1 MDDELTDDEKG
12 FRELSRHLVSLSGS
26 HFVTKDGSDPR
37 YFIISGFLVSM
48 SNNWYLATASHV
60 LGQIDRLLADH
71 PERTYAFRI
80 VDHLGPE
87 SKHKLSIPFDYQN
100 SVRYRNKDEA
110 IGADFG
116 LIQISQFHRTQME
129 ANPQMPIDERNWRIE
144 MDFAP
149 VAHIILGI
157 PYEGVSPV
165 GDIVVGRDTTNYQRF
180 EIAGLQVKQIS
191 EPPEGIPRFDY
202 PTFWAELGTTE
213 LKSIEGMSGCPILAF
228 GKTKDG
234 EVKYGVVAVQSGWF
248 CKRMP
253 RIIYGGDFRSLMH
266 DAEVYFE
273 QHGSRIFGEHQATG
287 ERCS

>member
-1 MDDELTDDEKG
+1 MRDPDDLSDADKG
-12 FRELSRHLVSLSGS
+12 FRELSKHLVSLSCS
-26 HFVTKDGSDPR
+26 HFVTKDRSGPR

-48 SNNWYLATASHV
+48 NDNWYLATASHV
-60 LGQIDRLLADH
+60 LAQIDQEMKKH
-71 PERTYAFRI
+71 PERTYTFFI

-87 SKHKLSIPFDYQN
+87 SKYKLSIPFDYRN

-116 LIQISQFHRTQME
+116 LVHIDLFYRRQME
-129 ANPQMPIDERNWRIE
+129 ANPQTPIDERNWRIE
-144 MDFAP
+144 KDFDP

-165 GDIVVGRDTTNYQRF
+165 SDVVVGRDTTNYQRF
-180 EIAGLQVKQIS
+180 EITGLQVRQIP
-191 EPPEGIPRFDY
+191 EPPEGISDLAY

-228 GKTKDG
+228 GKTKAG
-234 EVKYGVVAVQSGWF
+234 EVKYGVVAVQAGWYHE
-248 CKRMP
+248 RMP

-266 DAEVYFE
+266 DAEVYFD
-273 QHGSRIFGEHQATG
+273 QHA
-287 ERCS
+287 ERLPSKW